1 MAAVDY
7 FLKLDGISGESADAK
22 HKGEIEVLSF
32 SFGETL
38 AGPGGHPGGGV
49 GAGKVEMTDFA
60 FTAGTSKASPVL
72 FQHCASG
79 RHIKQALLTLRKAGK
94 GQLEYLKIKLEDVLV
109 SSYSL
114 SGQESE
120 GNPHDAFSLNF
131 QKISVDYRPQKPDG
145 SLAAAVHGGWDLK
158 KNAKL

>member
-7 FLKLDGISGESADAK
+7 FLKLDGIQGESSDAK
-22 HKGEIEVLSF
+22 HKDEIEVLSF
-32 SFGETL
+32 SFGETR
-38 AGPGGHPGGGV
+38 AGAAGGGAGR
-49 GAGKVEMTDFA
+49 GAGKVQMTDFA

-72 FQHCASG
+72 FQHCAEG

-94 GQLEYLKIKLEDVLV
+94 GQLEYLKIKLQDVLI

-114 SGQESE
+114 EGQEAE
-120 GNPHDAFSLNF
+120 GKPHDAFSLNF
-131 QKISVDYRPQKPDG
+131 QKISVDYSPQKPDG
-145 SLAAAVHGGWDLK
+145 SLGAAVHGGWDLK